1 LKIFFGIW
9 TRHCQQPDQ
18 SICQPPILI
27 GGWQEKLMAEGKMNC
42 LPDLFT
48 FEIDPRLAPLGI
60 QGCFL
65 VMDGLQNR
73 DTDLVFEE
81 IKAQSLQAILAENS
95 WEVLRNDPALQGFR
109 ELHAQAGFSDSNYP
123 AAPEVLFDAVLR
135 SRRLTHIN
143 LLVDICN
150 LVSLETKLMLG
161 AHDLDQVCGNIHLGP
176 MTGTEKYAPF
186 GSFEEQAVRAGG
198 YAYIDE
204 ANDILCLLDS
214 RQAEKSRVRLQ
225 TARSFYILQGHRNTP
240 AYVVEHAAERL
251 IDLTTRF
258 CGGDLVYSRSF
269 FAEPYKNR
277 GC

>member
-1 LKIFFGIW
+1 LKIFFGTWI
-9 TRHCQQPDQ
+9 RLFQQPDQ
-18 SICQPPILI
+18 SACQPPSKI
-27 GGWQEKLMAEGKMNC
+27 GGWQKKLMAEGKMNC
-42 LPDLFT
+42 LTDLFT

-95 WEVLRNDPALQGFR
+95 WEGVRNDPALQGFR
-109 ELHAQAGFSDSNYP
+109 ELHTQAGFSDCNYP

-176 MTGTEKYAPF
+176 MTGAEKYIPQ
-186 GSFEEQAVRAGG
+186 GGFEEQAMLPGG

-225 TARSFYILQGHRNTP
+225 TTRSFYVLQGHRNTP
-240 AYVVEHAAERL
+240 AYVVERAAERL

-269 FAEPYKNR
+269 FADLYKNR